1 MAVPSLSDDPVITD
15 LQLALAPDATAAYTF
30 FMATRFDWS
39 LRLSP
44 LNPWPDA
51 SSGCQIRLSLESVNG
66 VGEGSNWVV
75 DPRVDDVELT
85 TGWRS
90 SEEFYL
96 DLGRLYRLEVRQAGE
111 FCQQPEDLRF
121 RLRLLKQS

>member
-1 MAVPSLSDDPVITD
+1 MPVPSLSDDPIITE
-15 LQLALAPDATAAYTF
+15 LQLALAPDAAATYTF

-44 LNPWPDA
+44 LNAWPDA
-51 SSGCQIRLSLESVNG
+51 ASGCQLRLRLESATG
-66 VGEGSNWVV
+66 VGEDSNWVI
-75 DPRVDDVELT
+75 DSRVDDVELT

-96 DLGRLYRLEVRQAGE
+96 DIGRLYRLEVRQVGE
-111 FCQQPEDLRF
+111 TCQQPEDLRLQ
-121 RLRLLKQS
+121 LRLLKQS